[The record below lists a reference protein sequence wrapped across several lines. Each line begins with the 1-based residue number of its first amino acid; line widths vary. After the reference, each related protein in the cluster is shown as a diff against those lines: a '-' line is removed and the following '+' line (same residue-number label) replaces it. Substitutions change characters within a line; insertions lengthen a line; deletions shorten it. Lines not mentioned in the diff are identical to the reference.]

1 MSFKHVLFSL
11 VVASGIVGVAN
22 SADATTVATIDG
34 CYDCTTGISGN
45 PYNGGDLG
53 FDTPMLIIHNTS
65 GGSLINASILLQG
78 YQGLNNG
85 VSQTVLLPTIGA
97 GDTSIVWATG
107 TNAAGLTFLNGP
119 YGYTGGT
126 AGGSLTASDYDNSY
140 GVASYQVGN
149 FKVTFSA
156 TISGGIY
163 DTNPVF
169 SIFSPTTNH
178 TGGFVGWEGLDPNG
192 YAETSYDAHSGTVD
206 GTLALIEIGTA
217 PGATPLPAALPLF
230 ASGLGALGLLG
241 WRRKRKAAALAA

>member
-1 MSFKHVLFSL
+1 MSIRHALFSL
-11 VVASGIVGVAN
+11 AVASGIVGVTHSAN
-22 SADATTVATIDG
+22 ATTVATIDG
-34 CYDCTTGISGN
+34 CYDCTTGITGN

-65 GGSLINASILLQG
+65 GGVFTGASMTLQG

-85 VSQTVLLPTIGA
+85 ISQSVSFPPIGL
-97 GDTSIVWATG
+97 GDTKIVWATG
-107 TNAAGLTFLNGP
+107 SNATGLIFLNGP
-119 YGYTGGT
+119 FGYLGG
-126 AGGSLTASDYDNSY
+126 AGGSLTASDYDDSY
-140 GVASYQVGN
+140 GEPAPFLVGN

-192 YAETSYDAHSGTVD
+192 LNETSYDAHSGTVD

-217 PGATPLPAALPLF
+217 TPLPAALPLF
-230 ASGLGALGLLG
+230 ATGLGALGLLG
-241 WRRKRKAAALAA
+241 WRRKRKGAAVAAA